1 MPNNISCREM
11 AGITI
16 ACDES
21 EADLFQSEAE
31 ATWGRE
37 GGGGDVGGGSGDVW
51 GGGGDVGGGGRVRLC
66 SRESD
71 RAQRDRCRNVGQP
84 QHSGCVISDPWL
96 TPGDPGACSSPPRKS
111 SQISVM

>member
-16 ACDES
+16 GCDES

-37 GGGGDVGGGSGDVW
+37 GVGMLGEG
-51 GGGGDVGGGGRVRLC
+51 VGMLGEGV
-66 SRESD
+66 E
-71 RAQRDRCRNVGQP
+71 
-84 QHSGCVISDPWL
+84 
-96 TPGDPGACSSPPRKS
+96 
-111 SQISVM
+111 